1 MPPQDSINTSNT
13 RRDLTLHSSLASA
26 RAVSRIALEASLAKR
41 SIASD
46 LFSDDDISNT
56 TTMLGVVDG
65 LAENATVDTNELLT
79 RYRDARRPSPV
90 VIKNC
95 VATAFFGTRL
105 DLDEISW
112 RKHGEFNPR
121 SFAAAKL
128 RLRSPSST
136 ALVFA
141 SGKIVCTGAVS
152 ESAAHVAAMTYFKMV
167 NEVNPRTVLLDVRIE
182 NIVGTGYVGHR
193 LDLRRSYE
201 WLKEF
206 GCVKTMY
213 SPELFPG
220 MRFEVRH
227 IAARV
232 TRDVDPSDVADVETK
247 VLAFQEG
254 NVVICGAK
262 TREEL
267 RLTWKIVRSFFSRF
281 EADEAERMTWETSRK
296 CGRKKRR
303 AATTK
308 R

>member
-1 MPPQDSINTSNT
+1 MNDAT
-13 RRDLTLHSSLASA
+13 D
-26 RAVSRIALEASLAKR
+26 V
-41 SIASD
+41 
-46 LFSDDDISNT
+46 DDIT
-56 TTMLGVVDG
+56 KDAVVDS
-65 LAENATVDTNELLT
+65 NEFLM
-79 RYRDARRPSPV
+79 RYREARRPSPV

-105 DLDEISW
+105 DLEEISW

-141 SGKIVCTGAVS
+141 SGKIVCTGAAS
-152 ESAAHVAAMTYFKMV
+152 ESAAHVAVMTYYKMV
-167 NEVNPRTVLLDVRIE
+167 SEVTPRAVLLDIRIE
-182 NIVGTGYVGHR
+182 NIVGTGYAGHA
-193 LDLRRSYE
+193 LDLRAAYE
-201 WLKEF
+201 WLKEY

-232 TRDVDPSDVADVETK
+232 APDVDTRHVSGMETK

-254 NVVICGAK
+254 NVVVCGAK
-262 TREEL
+262 NRDEL
-267 RLTWKIVRSFFSRF
+267 GITWKIVRSFFARF
-281 EADEAERMTWETSRK
+281 EADEEEQKKWSEARGN
-296 CGRKKRR
+296 GRKRKRHR
-303 AATTK
+303 
-308 R
+308 

>member
-1 MPPQDSINTSNT
+1 MG
-13 RRDLTLHSSLASA
+13 
-26 RAVSRIALEASLAKR
+26 V
-41 SIASD
+41 
-46 LFSDDDISNT
+46 DDELSK
-56 TTMLGVVDG
+56 
-65 LAENATVDTNELLT
+65 NATVDANEFLA

-105 DLDEISW
+105 DLEEISW

-141 SGKIVCTGAVS
+141 SGKIVCTGAAS
-152 ESAAHVAAMTYFKMV
+152 ESAAHVAAMTYYRMV
-167 NEVNPRTVLLDVRIE
+167 NEVNPNTVLLDIRIE
-182 NIVGTGYVGHR
+182 NIVGTGYVGHP
-193 LDLRRSYE
+193 LDLRRAYD

-227 IAARV
+227 IATRV
-232 TRDVDPSDVADVETK
+232 TPDVDPSDVADVETK

-254 NVVICGAK
+254 NVVVCGAK

-267 RLTWKIVRSFFSRF
+267 RLTWKIVRAFFSRF
-281 EADEAERMTWETSRK
+281 EPDEAERERWERSRK

-303 AATTK
+303 G
-308 R
+308 

>member
-1 MPPQDSINTSNT
+1 M
-13 RRDLTLHSSLASA
+13 SA
-26 RAVSRIALEASLAKR
+26 RSTDAIDAIDAIETIEGTGGPGKP
-41 SIASD
+41 
-46 LFSDDDISNT
+46 
-56 TTMLGVVDG
+56 GEPGGPGDG
-65 LAENATVDTNELLT
+65 TVDTNAFLA

-105 DLDEISW
+105 DLEEISW

-141 SGKIVCTGAVS
+141 SGKIVCTGAAS
-152 ESAAHVAAMTYFKMV
+152 ESAAHVAAMTYYKMV
-167 NEVNPRTVLLDVRIE
+167 SEVTPKAVLLDIRIE
-182 NIVGTGYVGHR
+182 NIVGTGYVGHP
-193 LDLRRSYE
+193 LDLRAAYD
-201 WLKEF
+201 WLKEY

-220 MRFEVRH
+220 MRFEVRR
-227 IAARV
+227 IASRV
-232 TRDVDPSDVADVETK
+232 VPEMDQRDVAGMETK

-267 RLTWKIVRSFFSRF
+267 KTTWKIVRSFFSRF
-281 EADEAERMTWETSRK
+281 EADEEERKKWLESRA
-296 CGRKKRR
+296 CGRKRKRHR
-303 AATTK
+303 
-308 R
+308 